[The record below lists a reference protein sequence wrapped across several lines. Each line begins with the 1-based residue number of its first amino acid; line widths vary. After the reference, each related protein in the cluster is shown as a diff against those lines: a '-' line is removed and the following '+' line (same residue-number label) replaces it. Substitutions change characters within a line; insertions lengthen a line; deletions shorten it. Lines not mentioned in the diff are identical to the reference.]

1 MYWGAALAACEM
13 IRSGVVAFNDHYF
26 YMDRVADAIAQL
38 NLAHQTVLVFRSTE
52 AEGRI
57 AVVYRRDD
65 GKYGLIETPAMA

>member
-1 MYWGAALAACEM
+1 MV
-13 IRSGVVAFNDHYF
+13 RSGTESFHANP
-26 YMDRVADAIAQL
+26 MSVADAIAQL

-52 AEGRI
+52 ADGRI

>member
-1 MYWGAALAACEM
+1 M
-13 IRSGVVAFNDHYF
+13 S
-26 YMDRVADAIAQL
+26 VADAIAQL

-52 AEGRI
+52 ADGRI